1 MKKILLLFIVAV
13 TFIVES
19 QAQFTRYIVKL
30 KDKGNNTF
38 SLANP
43 SGYHKG
49 LLKEEPVMELQLTAQ
64 TCRLH
69 LRMLPRSEMYP
80 TLLF

>member
-43 SGYHKG
+43 SGYLSQRSIERRTRYG
-49 LLKEEPVMELQLTAQ
+49 IAIDSTDLPVTPSYRY
-64 TCRLH
+64 TPRHTSLH
-69 LRMLPRSEMYP
+69 
-80 TLLF
+80 